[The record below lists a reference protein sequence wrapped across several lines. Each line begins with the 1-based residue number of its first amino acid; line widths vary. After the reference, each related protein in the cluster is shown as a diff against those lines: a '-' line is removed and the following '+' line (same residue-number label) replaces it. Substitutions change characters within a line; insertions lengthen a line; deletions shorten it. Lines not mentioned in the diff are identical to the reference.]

1 MSASDKKKQRKAD
14 LAGALT
20 QKEQREQA
28 EVQAAKRQKTIY
40 TAIGGVCAVAAA
52 ALLVWNG
59 LTGVNKNATAAVVDG
74 VEYSVADMQYY
85 YFNSYTRNYYYNM
98 YSYYGAMV
106 GYDGSKSDGAQWANE
121 AEGQT
126 YADLFREAA
135 LDSLKQT
142 SALCKAAD
150 EAGYTLS
157 EAGQKQ
163 IDERLRQIDII
174 CAASGYTRSTYFSQ
188 MGCTEKV
195 FLRNL
200 TRDMLASEYLEK
212 YAEGISYDDDAL
224 QAYYEE
230 NADAMDSFDYRV
242 FTVDGSAPAKQDSEG
257 KEIAATEEEKTA
269 AMEEAR
275 TRAYAAMTEI
285 QAADDMEKAFTEAAP
300 KYVAESSKDAYTN
313 SDLSL
318 QKGVL
323 GSKLSSTLA
332 GWLTHAGRQNGDMT
346 VIENAS
352 GNGYQVVL
360 FLDRYLLQDP
370 TVNIRHILI
379 KPEIAEDAQ
388 TNSAGAQIPTQ
399 EAMDAAKAELEDI
412 MAQWEHGDKTAE
424 SFGELANQY
433 SDDGGSN
440 TKGGLYTYVAQGQMV
455 PNFDAWIYDP
465 ARQSGD
471 TGYVENS
478 GDDASYYGWHAI
490 YFEGPEEPSW
500 KNTAIQNKRNTDQSE
515 WVDGLVENITAE
527 TAEGMEHVG
536 PANTAVATATPT
548 PDASAAPDATP
559 TPESSTTPDATESPA
574 A

>member
-14 LAGALT
+14 LDGALT

-28 EVQAAKRQKTIY
+28 EAQAAKRQKTIY
-40 TAIGGVCAVAAA
+40 TAIGGVCAVAAV

-59 LTGVNKNATAAVVDG
+59 LSGVNKNSTAAVVDG

-98 YSYYGAMV
+98 YSNYGAMF

-121 AEGQT
+121 GEGQT
-126 YADLFREAA
+126 YADVFREAA
-135 LDSLKQT
+135 LETLKQT

-163 IDERLRQIDII
+163 IDERLRQIDVL
-174 CAASGYTRSTYFSQ
+174 CAAGGYTRSTYFSQ

-200 TRDMLASEYLEK
+200 TRDVLADEYLEK
-212 YAEGISYDDDAL
+212 YAEGITYDDAAL

-230 NADAMDSFDYRV
+230 NAAALDSFDYRV
-242 FTVDGSAPAKQDSEG
+242 FTVDGSAPTRQDSEG
-257 KEIAATEEEKTA
+257 KEITATDEEKTA

-300 KYVAESSKDAYTN
+300 KYVAESSKDSYTN

-323 GSKLSSTLA
+323 GSNLSSTLS
-332 GWLTHAGRQNGDMT
+332 GWLTHAGRQKGDMT

-379 KPEIAEDAQ
+379 MPETADDAQ
-388 TNSAGAQIPTQ
+388 TNSAGAKIPTQ
-399 EAMDAAKAELEDI
+399 EAMDAAKAELEGI
-412 MAQWEHGDKTAE
+412 MAQWEAGDRTAE

-440 TKGGLYTYVAQGQMV
+440 TNGGRYTYVAQGQMV

-478 GDDASYYGWHAI
+478 GDDARYYGWHAI
-490 YFEGPEEPSW
+490 YFEGQEGPSW
-500 KNTAIQNKRNTDQSE
+500 EGTAIQNKRNTDQSE
-515 WVDGLVENITAE
+515 WVDGLMENITAE

-536 PANTAVATATPT
+536 PANTAVPTATPT
-548 PDASAAPDATP
+548 PDASPAPET
-559 TPESSTTPDATESPA
+559 STAPDATESPA